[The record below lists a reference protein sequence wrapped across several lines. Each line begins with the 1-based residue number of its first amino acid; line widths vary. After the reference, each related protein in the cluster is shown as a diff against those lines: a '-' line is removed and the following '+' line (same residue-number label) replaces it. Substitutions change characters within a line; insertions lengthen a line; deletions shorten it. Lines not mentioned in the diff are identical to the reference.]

1 VHARRDS
8 ASLPRK
14 LSCDQYIWSG
24 RASSPKP
31 RTRTPLAAQDA
42 VEQTKE
48 AVRQEADTAACKPDS
63 DLAGLPWLRRLQD
76 ALARP
81 LGSLYSVVSTRVA
94 TLSPAAA
101 PGAAGAAAPNA
112 AAAALDTATVA
123 AMRRKLIGPN
133 TVRAPRTVLG
143 SRSPAAVTLT

>member
-94 TLSPAAA
+94 TLS
-101 PGAAGAAAPNA
+101 
-112 AAAALDTATVA
+112 AALDTATVA